1 MKKLL
6 TYFTKFELGLWICSM
21 LIVIISYVAFGRS
34 IDLAFWASMIGAA
47 ALIFTAKANP
57 IGPILMVVFCMLYGY
72 ISYTFSYYGEMIT
85 YLGMSFPMAVF
96 STVAWLKNPF
106 GGNKSQVTV
115 NKIYKKEFIFM
126 LLLTTVVTVIMYF
139 VLKYFNTANLI
150 ISTVSIAT
158 SFAAAYF
165 SLRRSPYYA
174 VAYALNDI
182 VLIVMW
188 IMATI
193 KDTSY
198 LSVVICFVMFLIND
212 TYGYINW
219 LKIESFQRKNK

>member
-6 TYFTKFELGLWICSM
+6 TYFTKFELGLWLCSM
-21 LIVIISYVAFGRS
+21 LIIIISYVAFGRS

-57 IGPILMVVFCMLYGY
+57 IGPILMVVFCMFYGY

-96 STVAWLKNPF
+96 STVSWLNNPF
-106 GGNKSQVTV
+106 KDNKSQVTI
-115 NKIYKKEFIFM
+115 NKIGKREFILM
-126 LLLTTVVTVIMYF
+126 LILTAIVTVIMYY
-139 VLKYFNTANLI
+139 VLYLFNTANLI

-174 VAYALNDI
+174 LAYALNDI
-182 VLIVMW
+182 ILIIMW
-188 IMATI
+188 VMATI
-193 KDTSY
+193 EDISY
-198 LSVVICFVMFLIND
+198 LSVVICFIMFLVND
-212 TYGYINW
+212 SYGYINW
-219 LKIESFQRKNK
+219 IKIESFQRKIT